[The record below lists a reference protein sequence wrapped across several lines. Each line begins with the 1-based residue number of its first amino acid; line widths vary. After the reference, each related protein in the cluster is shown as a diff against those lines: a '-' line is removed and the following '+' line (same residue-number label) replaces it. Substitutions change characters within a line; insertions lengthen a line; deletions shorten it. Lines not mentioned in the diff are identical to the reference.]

1 VRATIASAYV
11 ALAVGVLPAAA
22 QQQQQVLSDR
32 VAKSM
37 PSRYQAPECGL
48 KSSHFKVSSG
58 ASYLKSGIE
67 NSVAENQKRSYES
80 GQKVLVEAMEQNG
93 QDKNPAA
100 WYYLGR
106 IYLQQGDIIGADT
119 ALAHATQLA
128 PACEK
133 EISAYRQNAWVAL
146 IKGGNTFEEQ
156 KNLDSALVLYR
167 QAGMILHTSAIPY
180 YQAANVFNTKNQ
192 PDSAAAYF
200 GKAVAAAA
208 NATDTTEVNIRNRSA
223 FNRGALLLNS
233 QKYPEA
239 IKAFEQYLQW
249 VPNDN
254 EAKRGLAGAY
264 RGAGDVAKA
273 QALEQQV
280 VAAGGAPAAGGAA
293 GGAAGP
299 GAGTGSQDLM
309 NIGVNFYNEKKFADA
324 ATAFE
329 KVVQAEPYNRDALFN
344 LTNTYLALKD
354 GPKLLATARK
364 LAELEPMNENV
375 LKLVGEGYK
384 QSNKVNDAV
393 STAEK
398 VLALPIDVKVTE
410 FAPTASGA
418 TLTATATGR
427 AAQTAAGKPIAP
439 KPITLTFEF
448 LNASGGV
455 VGSQDVQVPALKA
468 GATQDLKATGQG
480 QGIAGYRYK
489 QK

>member
-1 VRATIASAYV
+1 MKATIASAYV

-22 QQQQQVLSDR
+22 QQQQQQVLSDR

-48 KSSHFKVSSG
+48 KSGHFKVSSG

-67 NSVAENQKRSYES
+67 NSIPENQRRSYES
-80 GQKVLVEAMEQNG
+80 GEKVLVEGIGQNG
-93 QDKNPAA
+93 
-100 WYYLGR
+100 
-106 IYLQQGDIIGADT
+106 
-119 ALAHATQLA
+119 
-128 PACEK
+128 
-133 EISAYRQNAWVAL
+133 WVAL

-167 QAGMILHTSAIPY
+167 QAGMMLHTSAIPY
-180 YQAANVFNTKNQ
+180 YQAANVFNTKGQ
-192 PDSAAAYF
+192 TDSASAYF
-200 GKAVAAAA
+200 GKAVAASAH
-208 NATDTTEVNIRNRSA
+208 ATDTTEVNIRNRSA
-223 FNRGALLLNS
+223 FNQGALLLNS

-273 QALEQQV
+273 QALEQQIV
-280 VAAGGAPAAGGAA
+280 AAGGAA
-293 GGAAGP
+293 GGAAAAGGGA

-309 NIGVNFYNEKKFADA
+309 NIGVNFYNEKKYADA

-354 GPKLLATARK
+354 GPKLLATAQK

-384 QSNKVNDAV
+384 QSSKINEAV

-398 VLALPIDVKVTE
+398 VLALPIDLKVNE

-418 TLTATATGR
+418 TLAATATGR
-427 AAQTAAGKPIAP
+427 AAQTAAGKPIPA
-439 KPITLTFEF
+439 KPVTLTFEF

-455 VGSQDVQVPALKA
+455 VGSQDVDVPALKA
-468 GATQDLKATGQG
+468 GATQDVKAAGQG

>member
-1 VRATIASAYV
+1 VKATIASAYV

-48 KSSHFKVSSG
+48 KSGHFKVSSG

-67 NSVAENQKRSYES
+67 NSVPDNQRRSYES
-80 GQKVLVEAMEQNG
+80 GQKVLVEAIGQNG

-119 ALAHATQLA
+119 ALARAA
-128 PACEK
+128 KMVPACDK
-133 EISAYRQNAWVAL
+133 EINAYRQNAWVAL

-167 QAGMILHTSAIPY
+167 QAGMMLHTSAIPY
-180 YQAANVFNTKNQ
+180 YQAANAFNTKGQ

-208 NATDTTEVNIRNRSA
+208 HATDTTEVNIRNRSA
-223 FNRGALLLNS
+223 FNQGALLLNS
-233 QKYPEA
+233 QKYPESV
-239 IKAFEQYLQW
+239 KAFEQYLQW
-249 VPNDN
+249 VPNDI

-264 RGAGDVAKA
+264 RGAGDVTKA

-280 VAAGGAPAAGGAA
+280 VAAGGTAGGGAA
-293 GGAAGP
+293 AAPGGGA
-299 GAGTGSQDLM
+299 GAGSQDLM
-309 NIGVNFYNEKKFADA
+309 NIGVNFYNEKKYADA

-354 GPKLLATARK
+354 GPKLLATAQK

-384 QSNKVNDAV
+384 QSNQVNQAV

-410 FAPTASGA
+410 FAPLASGA
-418 TLTATATGR
+418 TLAATATGR
-427 AAQTAAGKPIAP
+427 AAQTAAGKPIPP
-439 KPITLTFEF
+439 KPLTLTFEF

-455 VGSQDVQVPALKA
+455 VGSQDVQVPALQA
-468 GATQDLKATGQG
+468 GATQDIKATGQG

>member
-1 VRATIASAYV
+1 VKATIASAYV

-48 KSSHFKVSSG
+48 KSGHFKVSSG

-67 NSVAENQKRSYES
+67 NSVPDNQRRSYES
-80 GQKVLVEAMEQNG
+80 GQKVLVEAIGQNG

-119 ALAHATQLA
+119 ALARAA
-128 PACEK
+128 KMVPACDK
-133 EISAYRQNAWVAL
+133 EINAYRQNAWVAL

-167 QAGMILHTSAIPY
+167 QAGMMLHTSAIPY
-180 YQAANVFNTKNQ
+180 YQAANVFNTKGQ

-208 NATDTTEVNIRNRSA
+208 HATDTTEVNIRNRSA
-223 FNRGALLLNS
+223 FNQGALLLNS
-233 QKYPEA
+233 QKYPESV
-239 IKAFEQYLQW
+239 KAFEQYLQW
-249 VPNDN
+249 VPNDI

-280 VAAGGAPAAGGAA
+280 VAAGGTAGGGAA
-293 GGAAGP
+293 AAPGGGA
-299 GAGTGSQDLM
+299 GAGSQDLM
-309 NIGVNFYNEKKFADA
+309 NIGVNFYNEKKYADA

-354 GPKLLATARK
+354 GPKLLATAQK

-384 QSNKVNDAV
+384 QSNQVNQAV

-410 FAPTASGA
+410 FAPLASGA
-418 TLTATATGR
+418 TLAATATGR
-427 AAQTAAGKPIAP
+427 AAQTAAGKPIPP
-439 KPITLTFEF
+439 KPLTLTFEF

-455 VGSQDVQVPALKA
+455 VGSQDVQVPALQA
-468 GATQDLKATGQG
+468 GATQDIKATGQG

>member
-1 VRATIASAYV
+1 MKATIASAYV

-48 KSSHFKVSSG
+48 KSGHFKVSSG

-67 NSVAENQKRSYES
+67 NSVPDNQKRSFDS
-80 GQKVLVEAMEQNG
+80 GEKVLNEAIVQNG

-119 ALAHATQLA
+119 ALARASQMA
-128 PACEK
+128 PACDK
-133 EISAYRQNAWVAL
+133 EINAYRQNAWVAL

-167 QAGMILHTSAIPY
+167 QAGMMLHTSAIPY
-180 YQAANVFNTKNQ
+180 YQAANVFNTKGQ

-208 NATDTTEVNIRNRSA
+208 HATDTTEVNIRNRSA
-223 FNRGALLLNS
+223 FNQGALLLNS
-233 QKYPEA
+233 QKYPESV
-239 IKAFEQYLQW
+239 KAFEQYLQW

-280 VAAGGAPAAGGAA
+280 VAAGGTAGAAAAGG
-293 GGAAGP
+293 
-299 GAGTGSQDLM
+299 GAGTGSTDLM
-309 NIGVNFYNEKKFADA
+309 NIGVNFYNEKKYADA

-354 GPKLLATARK
+354 GPKLLATAQK
-364 LAELEPMNENV
+364 LAELEPLNENV

-384 QSNKVNDAV
+384 QSKQVNEAV

-398 VLALPIDVKVTE
+398 VLALPIDVKVNE
-410 FAPTASGA
+410 FAPSASGA
-418 TLTATATGR
+418 TLSATATGR
-427 AAQTAAGKPIAP
+427 AAQTAAGKPIPP
-439 KPITLTFEF
+439 KPVTLTFEF

-455 VGSQDVQVPALKA
+455 VGSQDVQVPALPA
-468 GATQDLKATGQG
+468 GASQEVKAAGQG
-480 QGIAGYRYK
+480 QGISGYRYK